1 MSKSHLSVAQRVV
14 SSVWKA
20 MRMLED
26 RSESPPKFKLNG
38 RPGYGDGDGDVPLP
52 DRTPDS
58 E

>member
-1 MSKSHLSVAQRVV
+1 MSKTPLSPIQRVV

-26 RSESPPKFKLNG
+26 RPAHPPRVKLNG
-38 RPGYGDGDGDVPLP
+38 RRGYGDRDIPSP
-52 DRTPDS
+52 DQNADS